1 MILGMNHLHLLFTK
15 EKDNIYLLSFVQ
27 LQMYETIL
35 YDENILSEFIIKSD
49 SRFRLEDIK
58 FIRDDLVTELKKN
71 HKIKTSNITY
81 KYVETSKSFMIKQT
95 KDIIIET
102 NDIDGLTNQIYGL
115 INFYQTMFVWKELP
129 PEEVYET
136 DDEEIGGEANYE
148 EEEEFYYY

>member
-115 INFYQTMFVWKELP
+115 INFYQTIFVWKELP

>member
-136 DDEEIGGEANYE
+136 DDEEIGGEANDA